1 MNDLFGTASAMTMN
15 AVISA
20 CGTWRYELRR
30 IWDDNLPLLVIC
42 MLNPSRADATIND
55 PTVLNLIHFAR
66 LWGYGGILIVNL
78 FAFRSSSP
86 DEMMKADHS
95 FGPQNAQHLA
105 DAMEYARDHG
115 GKLLVAWGN
124 GGDHEDRAEW
134 FCSRAMGAYGLTL
147 ICLGTTRSWKPKHP
161 MARGKHRIP
170 RDQQPIIYREPVRL

>member
-86 DEMMKADHS
+86 DEMMRPITA
-95 FGPQNAQHLA
+95 LA
-105 DAMEYARDHG
+105 RKTPSTSPTPWNMPAIMAANFWWHGAM
-115 GKLLVAWGN
+115 VAITRIGLN
-124 GGDHEDRAEW
+124 GSAAGRWER
-134 FCSRAMGAYGLTL
+134 
-147 ICLGTTRSWKPKHP
+147 
-161 MARGKHRIP
+161 MA
-170 RDQQPIIYREPVRL
+170 